1 VIPLLGG
8 IVSRS
13 LSLKEFSILHK
24 DFLSQIF
31 AQLEQTT
38 TQTKPNLQNKNRNT
52 LLFSILTLSL
62 VLLLLLNISLGSVS
76 IPIKDVF
83 NSLTGGNS
91 SKETWDYIIVNYR
104 LPKAIAAILVGMGL
118 SISGLLMQTL
128 FRNPLAGPYVL
139 GLSSGA
145 SLGVAIVI
153 MGAGFLP
160 PFLASI
166 MLSSY
171 GIVLASSLGSFLVLL
186 AVLAVS
192 QRLRDT
198 MAILIVGLMFGS
210 LTSAIVGTLTY
221 FSTAE
226 QLQKFT
232 FWSLGNLGNLS
243 WSSIVILS
251 ICVAIGLLLS
261 LLSIKPL
268 NALLLGENYAR
279 SLGMNYEK
287 TRLIIIFATSILAG
301 SITAYAG
308 PIAFIGLA
316 VPHIAKLVFQTS
328 NHVVLFWSTLLFGA
342 IIMLIC
348 DSISQLPGSDITLP
362 INAVTSI
369 FGAPIVIW
377 LLIRKRKMMN

>member
-1 VIPLLGG
+1 MACL
-8 IVSRS
+8 
-13 LSLKEFSILHK
+13 
-24 DFLSQIF
+24 FLI
-31 AQLEQTT
+31 
-38 TQTKPNLQNKNRNT
+38 NL
-52 LLFSILTLSL
+52 
-62 VLLLLLNISLGSVS
+62 SLGSVS
-76 IPIKDVF
+76 IPLKEIF
-83 NSLTGGNS
+83 NSLTGGDTS
-91 SKETWDYIIVNYR
+91 QETWHYIIVNYR

-145 SLGVAIVI
+145 SLGVATVI
-153 MGAGFLP
+153 LGAAFLP
-160 PFLASI
+160 QSLSAI

-171 GIVLASSLGSFLVLL
+171 GIVLASSLGSFLVLM

-192 QRLRDT
+192 YRLRDT

-243 WSSIVILS
+243 WTSIGILFV
-251 ICVAIGLLLS
+251 CVLLGLFLS
-261 LLSIKPL
+261 LFSIKPL

-279 SLGMNYEK
+279 SLGLNYKK

-301 SITAYAG
+301 SITAFAG

-328 NHVVLFWSTLLFGA
+328 NHSILFWSTLLFGA
-342 IIMLIC
+342 SIMLIC
-348 DSISQLPGSDITLP
+348 DSISQVPGGDITLP
-362 INAVTSI
+362 INAVTSV

-377 LLIRKRKMMN
+377 LLVRKRKMIG

>member
-1 VIPLLGG
+1 MT
-8 IVSRS
+8 S
-13 LSLKEFSILHK
+13 
-24 DFLSQIF
+24 
-31 AQLEQTT
+31 
-38 TQTKPNLQNKNRNT
+38 
-52 LLFSILTLSL
+52 SL

-83 NSLTGGNS
+83 NSLIDGNS
-91 SKETWDYIIVNYR
+91 GKETWNYIIINYR
-104 LPKAIAAILVGMGL
+104 LPKAITAIVVGIGL
-118 SISGLLMQTL
+118 SISGLLMQNL
-128 FRNPLAGPYVL
+128 FRNPLAGPDVL
-139 GLSSGA
+139 GLSSGS
-145 SLGVAIVI
+145 SLGVATIV
-153 MGAGFLP
+153 MGAAFLP
-160 PFLASI
+160 TGLSSI
-166 MLSSY
+166 LLSSY
-171 GIVLASSLGSFLVLL
+171 GIILASSLGSFLVLL
-186 AVLAVS
+186 AVLAIS

-198 MAILIVGLMFGS
+198 MAILIVGLMFAS

-232 FWSLGNLGNLS
+232 FWSMGNLGNLS

-251 ICVAIGLLLS
+251 VCVAIGLLLS
-261 LLSIKPL
+261 LVSIKPL

-279 SLGMNYEK
+279 SLGVKYK
-287 TRLIIIFATSILAG
+287 RTRLIIIIATSILAG

-328 NHVVLFWSTLLFGA
+328 NHTILFWATLLLGA

-348 DSISQLPGSDITLP
+348 DSISQLPGSDFTLP

-377 LLIRKRKMMN
+377 LLVRKRKMMN

>member
-1 VIPLLGG
+1 MLFLFVI
-8 IVSRS
+8 
-13 LSLKEFSILHK
+13 
-24 DFLSQIF
+24 
-31 AQLEQTT
+31 
-38 TQTKPNLQNKNRNT
+38 
-52 LLFSILTLSL
+52 
-62 VLLLLLNISLGSVS
+62 NISLGSVS
-76 IPIKDVF
+76 IPVKEVF
-83 NSLTGGNS
+83 RSLTGGIA
-91 SKETWDYIIVNYR
+91 SKETWEYIIINYR
-104 LPKAIAAILVGMGL
+104 LPKAIAAVLVGMGL

-145 SLGVAIVI
+145 SLGVATVI
-153 MGAGFLP
+153 LGAALLP
-160 PFLASI
+160 PFLATLL
-166 MLSSY
+166 LSSY
-171 GIVLASSLGSFLVLL
+171 GIILASSLGSFVVLL

-192 QRLRDT
+192 HRLRDT

-243 WSSIVILS
+243 WTSISLLS

-261 LLSIKPL
+261 VFSIKPL
-268 NALLLGENYAR
+268 NSLLLGENYAK
-279 SLGMNYEK
+279 SLGLNYK
-287 TRLIIIFATSILAG
+287 KSRLIIIFATSILAG
-301 SITAYAG
+301 SITAFAG

-328 NHVVLFWSTLLFGA
+328 KHTILFWSTILFGA

-348 DSISQLPGSDITLP
+348 DSISQLPGSDFTLP

-377 LLIRKRKMMN
+377 LLIRKRKMMG

>member
-1 VIPLLGG
+1 V
-8 IVSRS
+8 V
-13 LSLKEFSILHK
+13 
-24 DFLSQIF
+24 
-31 AQLEQTT
+31 
-38 TQTKPNLQNKNRNT
+38 
-52 LLFSILTLSL
+52 LLFVI
-62 VLLLLLNISLGSVS
+62 NISLGSVS
-76 IPIKDVF
+76 IPLKEVF
-83 NSLTGGNS
+83 SSLTGGHA
-91 SKETWDYIIVNYR
+91 SKETWQYIIINYR
-104 LPKAIAAILVGMGL
+104 LPKAITAVLVGMGL

-145 SLGVAIVI
+145 SLGVATVI
-153 MGAGFLP
+153 LGASLLP
-160 PFLASI
+160 PFLATLIVSP
-166 MLSSY
+166 Y
-171 GIVLASSLGSFLVLL
+171 GVVLASSLGSFTVLL

-192 QRLRDT
+192 HRLRDT

-243 WSSIVILS
+243 WTSISLLS

-261 LLSIKPL
+261 IFSIKPL
-268 NALLLGENYAR
+268 NSLLLGENYAK
-279 SLGMNYEK
+279 SLGLNYK
-287 TRLIIIFATSILAG
+287 KSRVIIIFATSILAG
-301 SITAYAG
+301 SITAFAG

-328 NHVVLFWSTLLFGA
+328 NHNVLFWSTLLFGA
-342 IIMLIC
+342 ITMLIC
-348 DSISQLPGSDITLP
+348 DSISQMPGSDITLP

-377 LLIRKRKMMN
+377 LLIRKRKMMS